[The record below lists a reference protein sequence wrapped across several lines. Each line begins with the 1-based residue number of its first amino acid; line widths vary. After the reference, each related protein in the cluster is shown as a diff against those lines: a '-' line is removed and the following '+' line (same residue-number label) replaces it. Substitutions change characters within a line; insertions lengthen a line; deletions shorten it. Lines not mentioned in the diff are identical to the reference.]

1 MVDQKF
7 NGPAFL
13 GKRILI
19 SWQGMAKY
27 HSIEEI
33 IAVLDDEDDYSCN
46 LIAATYALQATEE
59 ADYGI
64 NSENIEAH
72 LDVLKDHGAVFN
84 MSTAIGLAH
93 YISLES
99 AREEAYK

>member
-1 MVDQKF
+1 MVDEKF

-13 GKRILI
+13 G
-19 SWQGMAKY
+19 KY

-59 ADYGI
+59 AGYGI

-72 LDVLKDHGAVFN
+72 LDILAGHGAVFN